1 MATPPLLCE
10 DPVKFFHQLLLASV
24 ALGLAA
30 PTMATAAGDDY
41 EASMDDEMY
50 PTSKV
55 EVKSR
60 LDLGVFGG
68 GDEVTD
74 EDGASLLAGY
84 KTTISLLFSSTGED
98 SLEVGLVNTD
108 TVDSTSYFIDESYEW
123 ASDGS
128 GDQGIELDKLLY
140 SFPALTEGVTLMVG
154 GLLDDTDI
162 LDGAG
167 LAYGGV
173 GFDGFDSPT
182 TSLTGFGGGF
192 QYSPSGGLDGLTW
205 SVAYVAENGTIEQ
218 PTFDIF
224 WFNPDHPNANE
235 DGLVVEQN
243 NKGGLFGEDTSKIVS
258 TSLVYNWAV
267 SDKQDASLSVV
278 YQKPSL
284 AGESANFW
292 TLLGSVQVNP
302 YITLSGS
309 FLTANL
315 DGEDDSWQ
323 RYNIGAHLDDLFMDG
338 NSGGLFYGTAMHGT
352 GDGDPDPLSVVEL
365 YYNLQVTDNL
375 EIPVFIDFIN
385 NIADTQESG
394 WSIGVRPT
402 IKF

>member
-1 MATPPLLCE
+1 M
-10 DPVKFFHQLLLASV
+10 KFFHQLLLASV

-30 PTMATAAGDDY
+30 PTVATAAGDDY

-108 TVDSTSYFIDESYEW
+108 TVDSTSYFIDGAYEW

-182 TSLTGFGGGF
+182 PSVTGFGGGF

-205 SVAYVAENGTIEQ
+205 SVAYVAENSSIGESSYEVGPPPVPPVTLE
-218 PTFDIF
+218 
-224 WFNPDHPNANE
+224 
-235 DGLVVEQN
+235 
-243 NKGGLFGEDTSKIVS
+243 GGLFGEDTGKIVS

-267 SDKQDASLSVV
+267 TDKQDASLSVV
-278 YQKPSL
+278 YQKPSIS
-284 AGESANFW
+284 GESANFW
-292 TLLGSVQVNP
+292 NLLGSVQVNP

-309 FLTANL
+309 FFTANFDFDFDL
-315 DGEDDSWQ
+315 DGEDDDSRR
-323 RYNIGAHLDDLFMDG
+323 RYNIGAHLDDLFIDG
-338 NSGGLFYGTAMHGT
+338 NSGGLFYGTSLHGT
-352 GDGDPDPLSVVEL
+352 DDGDPDPLSVVEL

-375 EIPVFIDFIN
+375 EVPVFIDFIN
-385 NIADTQESG
+385 NIADSEESG